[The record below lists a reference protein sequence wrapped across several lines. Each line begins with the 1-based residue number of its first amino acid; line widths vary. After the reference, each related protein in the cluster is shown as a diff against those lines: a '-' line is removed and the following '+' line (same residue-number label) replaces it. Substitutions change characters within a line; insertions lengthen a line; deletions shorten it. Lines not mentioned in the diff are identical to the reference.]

1 LCQFIRNNYSYT
13 ATPRHAVRH
22 ITQYDAPRCTT
33 RSQPVAHIRG
43 RSGHAHSPARL
54 HSTSPGTVRGDRG
67 HIGRDVVTIGIC
79 ASPCCHEFRQSAD
92 NPIDP
97 TDVCRRVV
105 PACQSTDTYPELCPS
120 CTHPARPAEPAK
132 RTLVT
137 LRRLIANHHQ
147 SDQSPT
153 LRLPFI
159 CEAGQK
165 LTCRACVDDHGVDG
179 RPPPKWVENPL
190 REALPHSDRRHAQ
203 PMRPLLLVCSCA
215 PAHYDDKG

>member
-1 LCQFIRNNYSYT
+1 VRVLCQFIRNNYSYT

-105 PACQSTDTYPELCPS
+105 PACQSTDTYVPCALAPVALTRQTSRASQTLIVNHPIRVQPCVCPS
-120 CTHPARPAEPAK
+120 LHLRSRRAK
-132 RTLVT
+132 AYLDLPLRTLHAAAAV
-137 LRRLIANHHQ
+137 
-147 SDQSPT
+147 
-153 LRLPFI
+153 RLPL
-159 CEAGQK
+159 A
-165 LTCRACVDDHGVDG
+165 A
-179 RPPPKWVENPL
+179 
-190 REALPHSDRRHAQ
+190 
-203 PMRPLLLVCSCA
+203 
-215 PAHYDDKG
+215 

>member
-1 LCQFIRNNYSYT
+1 VRVLCQFIRNNYSYT

-147 SDQSPT
+147 SDQIRVQPCVCPSSAKPVKSLPVEPVSMIMVSMAAHRQNGSRIRCEKPCRTLTGGTHSP
-153 LRLPFI
+153 
-159 CEAGQK
+159 
-165 LTCRACVDDHGVDG
+165 
-179 RPPPKWVENPL
+179 
-190 REALPHSDRRHAQ
+190 
-203 PMRPLLLVCSCA
+203 
-215 PAHYDDKG
+215 